1 MITSQEVREAVLVP
15 ISTIVDSVRITLERC
30 PPELSADLVDRGLV
44 LAGGGALL
52 RGFDKLLSEE
62 TGLSVHVAEDPLSA
76 VAEWTGKFLNELK
89 FLRQVA
95 AADRQWRGS
104 LQIDDFGLRID
115 FRSSAD
121 FDLNQVQTRNLQ
133 SGIDMSRTS
142 IIALLIFGAVLGYFL
157 SFGPETTQKFK
168 ASVYQLLAPFLTGG
182 SGIKKQI
189 TSVRTGLK
197 SLDQLEHENAAL
209 QVENRELRATNQSLR
224 DVEHEVNRLR
234 HALNYRER
242 SVFKLIA
249 AEVIA
254 RDSSTWWRTLT
265 INRGRRDAIETD
277 MPVVTDVGLVG
288 KTTTVSDTISVV
300 LLISDESCRIASS
313 VEGSREQGIVSGER
327 VTGGL
332 TPFLDLN
339 FLSKQADLK
348 PGQKVYTS
356 GVGGVFPSGL
366 LIGAVKSFR
375 VRELDG
381 QAQLTPVVDLSHL
394 EDVFVVTGRR

>member
-1 MITSQEVREAVLVP
+1 
-15 ISTIVDSVRITLERC
+15 
-30 PPELSADLVDRGLV
+30 
-44 LAGGGALL
+44 
-52 RGFDKLLSEE
+52 
-62 TGLSVHVAEDPLSA
+62 
-76 VAEWTGKFLNELK
+76 
-89 FLRQVA
+89 
-95 AADRQWRGS
+95 
-104 LQIDDFGLRID
+104 
-115 FRSSAD
+115 
-121 FDLNQVQTRNLQ
+121 
-133 SGIDMSRTS
+133 MSRTS
-142 IIALLIFGAVLGYFL
+142 IIALLIFGAILGYFL
-157 SFGPETTQKFK
+157 SFGPESTRSFK
-168 ASVYQLLAPFLTGG
+168 AGVYRLIAPFLTSG
-182 SGIKKQI
+182 SGLQKQI

-197 SLDQLEHENAAL
+197 SLEQLERENTSL
-209 QVENRELRATNQSLR
+209 QMENRELRATNQGLR

-242 SVFKLIA
+242 SVFKLMA
-249 AEVIA
+249 AEIIA
-254 RDSSTWWRTLT
+254 RDSSTWWRTVT

-300 LLISDESCRIASS
+300 LLISDENCRVAAS

-366 LIGAVKSFR
+366 FIGGVKTFR

-381 QAQLTPVVDLSHL
+381 QAQLTPAVDISHL
-394 EDVFVVTGRR
+394 EDVFIVTGKK